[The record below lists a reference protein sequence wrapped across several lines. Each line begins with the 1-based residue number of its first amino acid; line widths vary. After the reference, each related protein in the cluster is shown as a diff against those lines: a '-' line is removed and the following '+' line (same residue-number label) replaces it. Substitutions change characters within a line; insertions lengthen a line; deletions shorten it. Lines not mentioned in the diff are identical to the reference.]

1 MKIAVFGGTG
11 GTGQEIVA
19 QSLAKGYHVSV
30 LVRDPGRLSDQFAAQ
45 LYVTVGDVLDF
56 EKVEKTVWEVDA
68 VVVSLGTRPDSPENI
83 VSEGTKNII
92 QAMQEQGVKRL
103 VVVTS
108 LGVGDSKNQVPFAF
122 KMIMKTAL
130 RKVMADKERQE
141 NLVRE
146 SDLDWVIVRPGG
158 LTDGPRKGEYA
169 FGIEPSIVAGS
180 ISRADLAEFV
190 LKQVVENQF
199 LRKAVAVT

>member
-11 GTGQEIVA
+11 ETGQEIVA

-30 LVRDPGRLSDQFAAQ
+30 LVRDPGRLSDQIADQ

-56 EKVEKTVWEVDA
+56 EKVEKTVWKADA
-68 VVVSLGTRPDSPENI
+68 VVVSLGTRPDTPENI

-158 LTDGPRKGEYA
+158 LTDGPRKGEYT